1 MAEQRPAKYGTLWTR
16 DELIVAFE
24 LYCRIPFQKT
34 KASNPEVQRIA
45 SLIQRSP
52 ASVARKLGNFGALD
66 PRLQALEISG
76 LAHTGRLDRETWD
89 EFHQDWSGLVVE
101 SAKIREDLTQAA
113 SPATPSPPSGPSE
126 TLAQTKR
133 RLHQSFFRDAVLAA
147 YDGTCCVTG
156 LPVTEC
162 IVAAH
167 IIPWSK
173 DEGRRADP
181 TNGLC
186 LSATFEKLFDRGLIA
201 VREDLTIEV
210 HRDLLSSSHPVI
222 QERIAARRGK
232 RIVEP
237 ARFGPDPVCLAWHF
251 RNVFLAA

>member
-89 EFHQDWSGLVVE
+89 EFHQELVGARGRVG
-101 SAKIREDLTQAA
+101 EDQGSLDAGH
-113 SPATPSPPSGPSE
+113 ATSHAIS
-126 TLAQTKR
+126 TI
-133 RLHQSFFRDAVLAA
+133 
-147 YDGTCCVTG
+147 GT
-156 LPVTEC
+156 
-162 IVAAH
+162 
-167 IIPWSK
+167 
-173 DEGRRADP
+173 
-181 TNGLC
+181 
-186 LSATFEKLFDRGLIA
+186 
-201 VREDLTIEV
+201 VRNS
-210 HRDLLSSSHPVI
+210 R
-222 QERIAARRGK
+222 
-232 RIVEP
+232 
-237 ARFGPDPVCLAWHF
+237 
-251 RNVFLAA
+251 